1 MLEKKE
7 IIERL
12 KKEGFSE
19 IDEIKYKKDML
30 VLNFFYEFDD
40 TELDGA
46 KEYANENY
54 DESKGESDWYDVY
67 FLPYLTDIASDNV
80 REIVEEICEDM
91 DIQGEFV
98 AYEMDKNSYEQCE
111 FTIVFADEDK
121 DFDIDEIL
129 EELEI

>member
-54 DESKGESDWYDVY
+54 DEEKGESDWYDVY

-80 REIVEEICEDM
+80 REIVEEICD
-91 DIQGEFV
+91 DLDVQGEFV